1 MAGRGAILWWFCA
14 LTALLSLEFT
24 PNLPAQETVRSPA
37 GQVTARLTELPPA
50 TLSKQTPSRPEVL
63 PNPAPGPVMPPPI
76 APATE
81 PRIAATPEQAPP
93 RVFRIAPR
101 YGNKFQID
109 TDPEQKA
116 ILISGGVLLNIRG
129 TEQSE
134 LLDIEADNA
143 VIWTKDDAQQ
153 FFQNV
158 QTAQGQTSR
167 DSEFFLSGN
176 VVILTHVGNEDR
188 KIRCEKAYYDT
199 KRSVAVAIGADV
211 EFRDKAFTEALHFRA
226 GEVYQLNAN
235 DFKAVRVEIF
245 SSRLP
250 SDPGLKIVF
259 AEATMSQKHTTRT
272 SVLGLPFVNEQT
284 GQVEETT
291 QRIFQGYNGLVELRD
306 VPILYVP
313 YMQGDA
319 ANTQGPIK
327 DFAVRHD
334 NIFGYQAYT
343 DWNVF
348 NLLGI
353 DPRFGNSLTLNTD
366 YLSRR
371 GWADGFFWNYTG
383 DQLLGMDGK
392 YTGILKAYGLADHGT
407 DILGGGRGGEHP
419 LWRGRV
425 FWEHQEDLP
434 AGWQVMTQLS
444 LLSDKNFQEQY
455 YKPEFDAAPNQETFL
470 YLKNSQGIWGSS
482 FLVNP
487 YVGQNWMTQTNWLPR
502 ADAHLFGW
510 SPWDLFTY
518 NARTSIG
525 YANLLPTAQ
534 PPPALLATD
543 GPDTTGRFDFWQDL
557 SLPFQLGAFKVVPF
571 GIIDATTYT
580 NALSGQSLERFYGA
594 VGARASLPL
603 SRLYPDVQSDLFNVK
618 GIYHKMVFSAT
629 YYAAWSSVPYNLLP
643 QLDRL
648 NDDATDQALR
658 DITPQQPALNPA
670 NGNALATSPLFNPQ
684 LLAIRRLVDTNV
696 DTLNTIQV
704 FQIDWRQRFQ
714 TKRGYPGNEHTVDW
728 LTLDLSASIFPDP
741 VRDNFGN
748 PISFIEYDA
757 TWNVGDRTALVSS
770 GWIDPFDTGTHYF
783 TVGAMLNRPDNT
795 NFYIGYRH
803 TDPLQSRLLVGSA
816 SYNFSPKYSI
826 TAVGAYDFGQM
837 RGLNYGLVF
846 NRNGT
851 DLQIQL
857 SVSYNPIL
865 NNFGWGIQIMP
876 LALVMPQGF
885 NPANGFGYG
894 ARQR

>member
-1 MAGRGAILWWFCA
+1 VAGRGAILWWFCA
-14 LTALLSLEFT
+14 LAALLSLEFT
-24 PNLPAQETVRSPA
+24 PELPAQEIPRPPVFNPSPPSTLPPLDPAQPAQIAPEPQSSPSLGPPPMPSISPA
-37 GQVTARLTELPPA
+37 TE
-50 TLSKQTPSRPEVL
+50 
-63 PNPAPGPVMPPPI
+63 PPI
-76 APATE
+76 APVPAPAT
-81 PRIAATPEQAPP
+81 P

-101 YGNKFQID
+101 YGNRFQID

-116 ILISGGVLLNIRG
+116 IIVTGGVLLNIRG
-129 TEQSE
+129 TDQTQ

-143 VIWTKDDAQQ
+143 VIWTKGDAQQ
-153 FFQNV
+153 FVQNV
-158 QTAQGQTSR
+158 QNAQGQSSR

-188 KIRCEKAYYDT
+188 KIRCDKAYYDT

-211 EFRDKAFTEALHFRA
+211 EFHDRAFTEALHFRA
-226 GEVYQLNAN
+226 DQVFQLNEN
-235 DFKAVRVEIF
+235 DFKAVRVEVF

-259 AEATMSQKHTTRT
+259 AEATITQKHTTRT
-272 SVLGLPFVNEQT
+272 SVIGMPFVNQQT
-284 GQVEETT
+284 GQVEQTT
-291 QRIFQGYNGLVELRD
+291 ERIFQGYNALVEVKD
-306 VPILYVP
+306 IPILYVP
-313 YMQGDA
+313 YLQGDV
-319 ANTQGPIK
+319 ANPQGPIR
-327 DFAVRHD
+327 DFAVKHD
-334 NIFGYQAYT
+334 NIFGYQVYT

-353 DPRFGNSLTLNTD
+353 DPRFGNSLTWNAD
-366 YLSRR
+366 FLSRR
-371 GWADGFFWNYTG
+371 GWADGFFWGYTG
-383 DQLLGMDGK
+383 DELLGTDGK
-392 YTGILKAYGLADHGT
+392 YTGVLKAYGIRDHGT
-407 DILGGGRGGEHP
+407 DILGGGRGGDHP

-434 AGWQVMTQLS
+434 AGFQVMTQLS
-444 LLSDKNFQEQY
+444 LLSDKNFLEQY
-455 YKPEFDAAPNQETFL
+455 YKPEFDTAPNQETFV
-470 YLKNSQGIWGSS
+470 YIKNSQGVWGSS
-482 FLVNP
+482 FLANP

-518 NARTSIG
+518 NAHTSIG

-543 GPDTTGRFDFWQDL
+543 GPNTTGRFDFWQDL
-557 SLPFQLGAFKVVPF
+557 SLPFSLGAFKVVPF
-571 GIIDATTYT
+571 GIIDMTTYS
-580 NALSGQSLERFYGA
+580 NALTGQGLERFYGA
-594 VGARASLPL
+594 VGVRASLPL

-629 YYAAWSSVPYNLLP
+629 YYAAWSSVPYSVLP
-643 QLDRL
+643 QLDQL
-648 NDDATDQALR
+648 NDNATDQALR
-658 DITPQQPALNPA
+658 DITPQQPALNPVY
-670 NGNALATSPLFNPQ
+670 GNALATSPLFNPQ
-684 LLAIRRLVDTNV
+684 LYAIRRLVDTNV
-696 DTLNTIQV
+696 DTLDTIQV
-704 FQIDWRQRFQ
+704 LQLDWRQRFQ

-728 LTLDLSASIFPDP
+728 LTLDLSASLFPDP

-770 GWIDPFDTGTHYF
+770 GWIDPFNIGTHYV

-795 NFYIGYRH
+795 SFYIGYRH
-803 TDPLQSRLLVGSA
+803 TDPLQSRLLVASA
-816 SYNFSPKYSI
+816 SYIFSPKYSI
-826 TAVGAYDFGQM
+826 TGVAAYDFGQM

-851 DLQIQL
+851 DLQFQL

-865 NNFGWGIQIMP
+865 NNFGLGLQIMP

-885 NPANGFGYG
+885 NPANGIGYG
-894 ARQR
+894 TRQR